1 MDVGGGRMLEYSKRG
16 RKEPPGA
23 RLPRRRR
30 APRGGEPLK
39 KIATDVDFE
48 MDGAVDPLSACG
60 SMHIPTPSNPVPT
73 CLRPPGAL
81 GASENE
87 EGAPS
92 ELPSLRSLV
101 RRHARF
107 VGRLA
112 AETGVRSGDVDD
124 VVQAVLLIAW
134 HHLRRGGELPQA
146 KAWLR
151 TVTKRVAWAHNR
163 AVLARAEL
171 LVGDMPGEGM
181 GYPEDLL
188 APSAEEVHESMA
200 AIQLVREV
208 VARLRPERRVVFVR
222 YELDG
227 ESVVE
232 IAADLGILLNTAYD
246 RLRLAR
252 EDFRRILKA
261 RLRRDERRR
270 AVLLPF
276 LFQRSELSA
285 GGRGRATAGAL
296 LCALLALLVLDTRW
310 VPVVPSQEDVTSF
323 AAVPREGPAI
333 APGEAELPPAPGLPS
348 SPGPAAFEAPPA
360 TTPPASGPPAATGA
374 SPARPA
380 KRGGPGSPRPMEAT
394 TSRPPRK
401 RRNLETAR
409 ILLDTADR
417 MAAEGLADAA
427 EEALRSYSVHAPD
440 DPMPAT
446 RAAVRLPGTQAT
458 TAGPRTAS
466 TVAPSLGRPAPAPPS
481 PSTPLPQPPPA
492 R

>member
-1 MDVGGGRMLEYSKRG
+1 
-16 RKEPPGA
+16 
-23 RLPRRRR
+23 
-30 APRGGEPLK
+30 
-39 KIATDVDFE
+39 
-48 MDGAVDPLSACG
+48 
-60 SMHIPTPSNPVPT
+60 MHIPTPSNPIPI

-92 ELPSLRSLV
+92 GLPSLRSLV

-112 AETGVRSGDVDD
+112 AENGVRSGDVDD

-134 HHLRRGGELPQA
+134 HHLRRGGELPEA

-171 LVGDMPGEGM
+171 LVGEMPGEGM
-181 GYPEDLL
+181 GYPEELL

-252 EDFRRILKA
+252 EDFRRIVNA

-276 LFQRSELSA
+276 FFQRSELPA
-285 GGRGRATAGAL
+285 GGRGRVTAGAL
-296 LCALLALLVLDTRW
+296 LCALVALLVLDTRW
-310 VPVVPSQEDVTSF
+310 VPVVPSREDVASF
-323 AAVPREGPAI
+323 AAAPRVGSAI
-333 APGEAELPPAPGLPS
+333 APGEAERPPAPGRPS
-348 SPGPAAFEAPPA
+348 SPEPAGFEAPPA
-360 TTPPASGPPAATGA
+360 AAQRASGTPAATGA

-380 KRGGPGSPRPMEAT
+380 KQGASSSSRPVDTT
-394 TSRPPRK
+394 TSRPPRR
-401 RRNLETAR
+401 RRNLETER

-427 EEALRSYSVHAPD
+427 EEALRSYSFHAPD

-446 RAAVRLPGTQAT
+446 RAAVRLPATQAT
-458 TAGPRTAS
+458 SAGPRAAS
-466 TVAPSLGRPAPAPPS
+466 TVASSSGRPAPAPPS
-481 PSTPLPQPPPA
+481 PSTQLPQPPPA